1 MLDILRRIIQEVNRA
16 QDLEQALQVIVMRVK
31 AAANVDLCTVY
42 LTDHVRRQNVLMA
55 TDGLNPEAVGEVR
68 LDFDKG
74 LTGLVGRKE
83 EVVNVADAP
92 SHPNYEYVPDS
103 GEEVFH
109 AYLGVPI
116 VHHRKLLGVLV
127 LQRYAREKFSEDVV
141 TFLITIAAQLAGA
154 IAHAEASGGLDA
166 ITSSKTSTKTAAR
179 TVTPFQGQA
188 GAPGVGIGTAF
199 VMYPAAHLDAVPDRV
214 AKDSHAEIVIFH
226 KAVASVKKEFETLLN
241 RLQKTLPA
249 EDRALFDAYIMML
262 ESDTLIN
269 GVEDKIRAGNWA
281 SGALRDTIR
290 EHVQVFENMDDG
302 YLRERSEDVRDLGRR
317 ILMHLQSGSK
327 GRSNYPEKTILVGEE
342 ITAAMLAE
350 ASTAHIQ
357 GVVSVSGSRSSH
369 VAILARA
376 MGIPAVMGA
385 DIPVGRIDGK
395 EIIVDGYRGQVYIEP
410 TRTVYEEFKHLVEEE
425 QELTSDLAALQDLP
439 SFTPDGVHVPL
450 YVNSG
455 LLADILPSEI
465 KGVEGIG
472 LYRTEFPFMIR
483 DRFPGEEE
491 QFQIYRSVLQSFP
504 NGPVT
509 LRTLDIGGDKAL
521 PYFPIKE
528 DNPFLGWRGIRIT
541 LDHPEIFLVQL
552 RAMLKASEGLD
563 NMYLLLPMVNGV
575 TEVEE
580 TKVLLNRAFEEVR
593 EEGADIHM
601 PKLGVMIEVPS
612 AVYQIREIARRVDF
626 ISVGTNDLTQYL
638 LAVDRN
644 NTRVAS
650 LYDSLHPA
658 VLRALIQIVEG
669 THQENKSACIC
680 GEMAGDPAATLL
692 LLGMGYDCLSM
703 SVANLPRVKWVIR
716 NFTTKRAKRL
726 LEESL
731 ELEDAKMIRRRM
743 NSILEEAGLGGL
755 VRAGR

>member
-1 MLDILRRIIQEVNRA
+1 MLDILRRIVQEVNRA
-16 QDLEQALQVIVMRVK
+16 QDLEQALQVIVTRVK
-31 AAANVDLCTVY
+31 AAASVDLCTVY

-55 TDGLNPEAVGEVR
+55 TDGLNPESVGEVR

-127 LQRYAREKFSEDVV
+127 LQRYAREKFSEDIV

-154 IAHAEASGGLDA
+154 IAHAEASGGLDNFTA
-166 ITSSKTSTKTAAR
+166 GKKTAAR
-179 TVTPFQGQA
+179 TVTPYQGQA

-199 VMYPAAHLDAVPDRV
+199 VMYPAARLDAVPDRAV
-214 AKDSHAEIVIFH
+214 KDIDAEILFFH
-226 KAVASVKKEFETLLN
+226 KAVAAVKEEFETLLS
-241 RLQKTLPA
+241 RLQQTLPA

-262 ESDTLIN
+262 ESDTLLN

-317 ILMHLQSGSK
+317 VLMHLQSGSK
-327 GRSNYPEKTILVGEE
+327 GRSNYPDKTILVGEE

-350 ASTAHIQ
+350 VPASHIQ

-376 MGIPAVMGA
+376 MGIAAVMGA

-395 EIIVDGYRGQVYIEP
+395 DIIVDGYRGQVYIEP

-425 QELTSDLAALQDLP
+425 QELTADLAALQDLP
-439 SFTPDGVHVPL
+439 SITPDGVHIPL
-450 YVNSG
+450 HVNSG
-455 LLADILPSEI
+455 LLADALPSEI

-491 QFQIYRSVLQSFP
+491 QYQIYRAVLQSFP
-504 NGPVT
+504 HGPVT
-509 LRTLDIGGDKAL
+509 LRTLDVGGDKAL

-552 RAMLKASEGLD
+552 RAMLKASMGLN

-575 TEVEE
+575 SEVDE
-580 TKVLLNRAFEEVR
+580 TLPLLKRAYDEVR
-593 EEGADIHM
+593 EEGANIIM

-658 VLRALIQIVEG
+658 VLRALLQIVEG
-669 THQENKSACIC
+669 AHKENKPACVC

-726 LEESL
+726 VDEALEM
-731 ELEDAKMIRRRM
+731 EDAKSIRQRM
-743 NSILEEAGLGGL
+743 NGILEEAGLGGL